1 MEVKWCRM
9 NAATS
14 NNRRGIWFKEFTD
27 LWMCA
32 QHIAQVKLNLW
43 YLHKQ
48 TNQILSWHTDP
59 NCTLR
64 SWHRTLLQTHTKT
77 NTSRALTTTHTSK
90 NIPHAV
96 HVKRL
101 LFFRSIVILR
111 PALESNLSVHESVWK
126 KKRASHGVL
135 RWEQN
140 WSRHQLV
147 KRPSMIGN
155 KPSQDR
161 TIFSHLCC
169 RKPIA
174 PSSFFFRSLP
184 LTPSQPKQSLGS
196 PPPQLL
202 SLLYLSDNCI
212 LWQSILR
219 YCQLCRHLS
228 EKGLLFYFSRKGL
241 TYKLTEFT

>member
-9 NAATS
+9 DAATS
-14 NNRRGIWFKEFTD
+14 NNRRGIWFKEFTE

-77 NTSRALTTTHTSK
+77 NTSRAVTTTHTSK

-96 HVKRL
+96 HVKAL
-101 LFFRSIVILR
+101 LFFGSIVILR

-126 KKRASHGVL
+126 EKWAARSIL

-147 KRPSMIGN
+147 KRPHSMIGN

-161 TIFSHLCC
+161 AIFSHLCC
-169 RKPIA
+169 RKPIP
-174 PSSFFFRSLP
+174 PSSLFSDL
-184 LTPSQPKQSLGS
+184 S
-196 PPPQLL
+196 L
-202 SLLYLSDNCI
+202 SLLPSRSNLSDPPPFPPAC
-212 LWQSILR
+212 LSPLSLPVWQLHTLAINLAVLAAVQAPLR
-219 YCQLCRHLS
+219 ERLAF
-228 EKGLLFYFSRKGL
+228 LL
-241 TYKLTEFT
+241 

>member
-48 TNQILSWHTDP
+48 TNQILLWHTDP

-77 NTSRALTTTHTSK
+77 NTSRAVITTHTSK

-96 HVKRL
+96 HVKSL

-126 KKRASHGVL
+126 EKRASHGVL

-174 PSSFFFRSLP
+174 PSSFFPIS
-184 LTPSQPKQSLGS
+184 PSASQSFPAEEIS
-196 PPPQLL
+196 RIPPPSFFL
-202 SLLYLSDNCI
+202 SSPSTCLTTAYFGN
-212 LWQSILR
+212 QSCGTVSCAGTSQR
-219 YCQLCRHLS
+219 KVC
-228 EKGLLFYFSRKGL
+228 FSTLAGKAWPIN
-241 TYKLTEFT
+241 